1 MTSKSCHP
9 WSTQVLRSAQRHW
22 TAQSTPLTKDYTTGG
37 SEAPLSAYAVIC
49 VTTERHSSPYP
60 STPAAERTS
69 FHDVP
74 SSPKE
79 EEVPTAD
86 PYAMP
91 CARSRTRSSRL
102 PARHPRRD
110 TISSVRLGCTM
121 PPTAVPR
128 RIRRPVRAW
137 LSRYAMVLEPVAATC
152 MGHVV
157 GDYASIHDVFKV
169 YLPKLLETRRL
180 ETFTTSS
187 LKR

>member
-1 MTSKSCHP
+1 VTSKSCHP
-9 WSTQVLRSAQRHW
+9 WPTQVLRSAQRHR

-91 CARSRTRSSRL
+91 CARSRSRSSRL

-110 TISSVRLGCTM
+110 TISSVRSRCTM

-137 LSRYAMVLEPVAATC
+137 LSRYAMVLEP
-152 MGHVV
+152 
-157 GDYASIHDVFKV
+157 
-169 YLPKLLETRRL
+169 EWRRL
-180 ETFTTSS
+180 VWVTW
-187 LKR
+187 